1 VTDLLRDRVI
11 VAVGDLYD
19 VDAEVGRGGMAVVYR
34 ATDLRLRRA
43 VAIKVLPP
51 DLAYRAD
58 VRERFLR
65 EAQTA
70 AQLNHPNIV
79 PIYSVDERG
88 GLVYFV
94 MGLVDGESLAARAA
108 RAPLA
113 FGEVRR
119 VLREVADALAYAH
132 ARGVIH
138 RDIKPDNILLE
149 RTSGRAMVT
158 DFGIARAAEADSRLT
173 VTGVAVGTPA
183 YMSPEQALGERE
195 LDGRSDLYS
204 LGVVGYQLVTGQLP
218 FRAASSAAV
227 MMKHIN
233 EPPQQLR
240 ELRAD
245 VPSGLASV
253 IERALAKRP
262 EDRFPDAAAMRDAL
276 ASDAPLP
283 PPAARPPEVPWQ
295 HHAAEAPGRPPRGQ
309 PPASLAPRAG
319 APAPA
324 AGGVLVPPL
333 PPIPRVPWPMSRRD
347 AKREMRRQRE
357 EAELARLEARPIEDR
372 IRFFRRQLASTSVV
386 IGTLAVVNFATS
398 PHFPWFLFPA
408 LGMGGGLF
416 RQWLSLWE
424 SGVTWKGVF
433 ERNVSP
439 GALARGEPAA
449 RAASAADEAAAK
461 MVPRE
466 VLDGE
471 HGRAVRDAA
480 ADRLAILAIVES
492 LAKPDRALLPDIV
505 PTVNA
510 LAGRVA
516 SLAVM
521 LHHLDADTSPETLA
535 RLESRIA
542 EVKGEPEDSA
552 DRERRLSLLERQYA
566 SLRELSER
574 HRRLSG
580 QLESAGIA
588 LQNLKLDLLKL
599 RSSGVQA
606 ALSEVTS
613 ATLEARALSRDIGHV
628 LEAASEIRK
637 I

>member
-1 VTDLLRDRVI
+1 MTDPLRDRVI

-51 DLAYRAD
+51 DLAFRAD

-108 RAPLA
+108 RAPLPL
-113 FGEVRR
+113 GDVRR
-119 VLREVADALAYAH
+119 VLREVADALSYAH

-204 LGVVGYQLVTGQLP
+204 LGVVGYQLVSGQLP
-218 FRAASSAAV
+218 FRAANGAAI
-227 MMKHIN
+227 MMKHIS
-233 EPPQQLR
+233 EPPRRLR
-240 ELRAD
+240 ELRPD
-245 VPSGLASV
+245 VSPALASV

-262 EDRFPDAAAMRDAL
+262 EDRFHDAAAMRDAL
-276 ASDAPLP
+276 ASEAPVPLP
-283 PPAARPPEVPWQ
+283 PASPLPTPAPAEIPWQ
-295 HHAAEAPGRPPRGQ
+295 HRAAEVPGRPPRRES
-309 PPASLAPRAG
+309 PAPGAG
-319 APAPA
+319 APA
-324 AGGVLVPPL
+324 AGGVLAPPL
-333 PPIPRVPWPMSRRD
+333 PPVPWPMSRR
-347 AKREMRRQRE
+347 AAAREMRRQRE
-357 EAELARLEARPIEDR
+357 DAELARFESRPIDDR
-372 IRFFRRQLASTSVV
+372 IRFFRRQLASTTVV
-386 IGTLAVVNFATS
+386 VGTLAVVNFATS

-408 LGMGGGLF
+408 LGMGGGVF

-424 SGVTWKGVF
+424 SGVTWKRLF
-433 ERNVSP
+433 TRKPSSET
-439 GALARGEPAA
+439 LAPGEPAA
-449 RAASAADEAAAK
+449 PAISVAAEAAAK

-466 VLDGE
+466 VLDGP

-510 LAGRVA
+510 LAQRVA

-521 LHHLDADTSPETLA
+521 LHHLDADTSPEALS
-535 RLESRIA
+535 RLESRIV

-566 SLRELSER
+566 SLRELTER

-613 ATLEARALSRDIGHV
+613 ATIEARALSRDIGHV
-628 LEAASEIRK
+628 LEAAAEVRK